1 MRPVVGDTPY
11 KHIFI
16 MDDGRAMIGGTRIK
30 VEYIVAGVE
39 TWGRSPREIQEGYPF
54 LTMGQIYS
62 ALAYYWDNKELV
74 DRQIREGVEYA
85 EKMRALYSSSQP
97 TRAELAERLR
107 AKKASAKMGAVESA

>member
-30 VEYIVAGVE
+30 VEYIAVYDRDGLSSE
-39 TWGRSPREIQEGYPF
+39 EIGKRYPF

-62 ALAYYWDNKELV
+62 ALAYYWDNKALV
-74 DRQIREGVEYA
+74 DALIEDGDRYV
-85 EKMRALYSSSQP
+85 EKMRAMLDPHQP
-97 TRAELAERLR
+97 GRRERLLAR
-107 AKKASAKMGAVESA
+107 RRNPTAGISERKGANE